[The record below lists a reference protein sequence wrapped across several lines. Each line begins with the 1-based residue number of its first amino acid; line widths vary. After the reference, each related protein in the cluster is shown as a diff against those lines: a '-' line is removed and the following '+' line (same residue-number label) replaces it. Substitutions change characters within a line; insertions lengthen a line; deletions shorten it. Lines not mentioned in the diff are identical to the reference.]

1 MFIFVTQAYHA
12 DSGPPPLKSRLREVN
27 NDFKDPIPG
36 MDSPLVQLPKT
47 RPSDPAAGADSIQTS
62 HTGKA
67 KRAWTVLED
76 RLLKQLVGKHGPRRW
91 SAIAQQLPGRIGKQ
105 CRERWHNHL
114 SPDVRKDAWTPEEDT
129 IIFESHKR
137 LGNQW
142 AGIAKLLP
150 GRTDNAIKNRYYSTV
165 RRLVRRQ
172 RKRLRDKI
180 RRGEVVDEEE
190 FKNTRLKD
198 LRFVAVNPRT
208 LQIIENNNPKNMSK
222 DKKDSK
228 SESLP
233 VLPPPTKKPKKSS
246 EKKITEVQHNPR
258 GMQQINHASSS
269 TVAPPGQKVVFDGV
283 NKESSNR
290 EKPGTPAI
298 YNSSGGIISVANNFS
313 ANGNTGISNNVF
325 QKHHQLAARLQRI
338 MASSNLSQFAV
349 SQVSGIPATNIS
361 RFLRQPKSLDE
372 MDPNVRT
379 ALENWI
385 VNSAN

>member
-1 MFIFVTQAYHA
+1 
-12 DSGPPPLKSRLREVN
+12 
-27 NDFKDPIPG
+27 
-36 MDSPLVQLPKT
+36 
-47 RPSDPAAGADSIQTS
+47 
-62 HTGKA
+62 
-67 KRAWTVLED
+67 
-76 RLLKQLVGKHGPRRW
+76 
-91 SAIAQQLPGRIGKQ
+91 
-105 CRERWHNHL
+105 
-114 SPDVRKDAWTPEEDT
+114 
-129 IIFESHKR
+129 
-137 LGNQW
+137 
-142 AGIAKLLP
+142 
-150 GRTDNAIKNRYYSTV
+150 
-165 RRLVRRQ
+165 
-172 RKRLRDKI
+172 
-180 RRGEVVDEEE
+180 
-190 FKNTRLKD
+190 
-198 LRFVAVNPRT
+198 
-208 LQIIENNNPKNMSK
+208 
-222 DKKDSK
+222 
-228 SESLP
+228 
-233 VLPPPTKKPKKSS
+233 
-246 EKKITEVQHNPR
+246 
-258 GMQQINHASSS
+258 MQQINHASSS